1 MARIAF
7 WGGFA
12 SGMSKSIERNRDRKQ
27 KQDAIDESN
36 RQAVKDAQKKD
47 EESIFNLKMKSEKS
61 LYDLQKEKQKI
72 MSSDYKGTEE
82 TRIDAINE
90 INGRMFDVYK
100 SANERAASL
109 GKQPIVD
116 LSGFDTAQLSTVDV
130 DGEKYVLPQDLAATI
145 VDSNGE
151 MKLVGDEI
159 HQVVYEE
166 NSNGQM
172 IPKKD
177 GMGNKVYEPSG
188 TSLRK
193 YNDVFQKS
201 TKEGG
206 EFKISELP
214 ENEQTKLTKLGYKPT
229 DTITKAQRTK
239 LVGQTSEEREL
250 ALPNGSVIYTEA
262 DGTPKLD
269 KYGKKMYKTRSKEE
283 KEMLEKGATMEGILD
298 TLNRGFE
305 VVINNPE
312 TVGSLGNN
320 PADWIGNNINDIL
333 KIPTKTRLER
343 EKLLQFTE
351 PLAAQMRDA
360 VESGVMTDRDLE
372 RYLKMLPQI
381 DDSPESYK
389 SKFKTL
395 RDDLK
400 KKYGNLKTAITPED
414 ESETP
419 ADKVKAEAVRMPR
432 EQAYN
437 RIKEM
442 KPSWSS
448 DKINRY
454 LKTKGY

>member
-1 MARIAF
+1 MAGIAF

-12 SGMSKSIERNRDRKQ
+12 SGMSKSIERNRDRKMREDEQ
-27 KQDAIDESN
+27 KTQELQNI
-36 RQAVKDAQKKD
+36 KDAQRKD
-47 EESIFNLKMKSEKS
+47 EESVFNLKVKSEKT
-61 LYDLQKEKQKI
+61 LFDLQKEKQKI

-82 TRIDAINE
+82 SRIDAINE

-100 SANERAASL
+100 TANERAASL

-116 LSGFDTAQLSTVDV
+116 ISQLDTAQLSTVDV
-130 DGEKYVLPQDLAATI
+130 NGEKYVLPQDLAATI

-159 HQVVYEE
+159 HQAVYEE
-166 NSNGQM
+166 NSTGTP

-177 GMGNKVYEPSG
+177 GNGNIVYEPSG
-188 TSLRK
+188 IKLRK
-193 YNDVFQKS
+193 YSDVFQSSKGS
-201 TKEGG
+201 GD
-206 EFKISELP
+206 FIISELP
-214 ENEQTKLTKLGYKPT
+214 TSEQDKLIKLGYKPT
-229 DTITKAQRTK
+229 DSITKAQRNK
-239 LVGQTSEEREL
+239 LVGQSSEGMEL

-269 KYGKKMYKTRSKEE
+269 KYGKKMYKSRSKEE
-283 KEMLEKGATMEGILD
+283 KAMLEKSASMEGILE
-298 TLNRGFE
+298 TLDRGFD
-305 VVINNPE
+305 VVVNNPE

-320 PADWIGNNINDIL
+320 TADWVANNINDIL

-360 VESGVMTDRDLE
+360 VESGVMTDRDLQ
-372 RYLKMLPQI
+372 RYLKMLPQV
-381 DDSPESYK
+381 DDAPESYK
-389 SKFKTL
+389 SKYKTL

-400 KKYGNLKTAITPED
+400 SKYGNLKQAVMDTGKP
-414 ESETP
+414 ETP
-419 ADKVKAEAVRMPR
+419 ADKVKSEAVKMPR
-432 EQAYN
+432 EEAYN
-437 RIKEM
+437 TVKSM
-442 KPSWSS
+442 KPSWSA